1 MDNNST
7 IPADKLTKAY
17 IKIRAERAALSAE
30 FKERDGELVRQQTK
44 LKNALLD
51 YCENHNVESV
61 RTSEGLFFRT
71 SKVKYWT
78 SDWERMYEFI
88 LEHDVPELLDKRLN
102 QTNLKQFLEENPDV
116 LPKGLNVDNEY
127 VISVRKK

>member
-1 MDNNST
+1 MDDTST
-7 IPADKLTKAY
+7 IPADRLTKAY
-17 IKIRAERAALSAE
+17 IKIRAERAALSAD
-30 FKERDGELVRQQTK
+30 FKEQDGALARQQTI

-51 YCENHNVESV
+51 YCESHNVESV

-71 SKVKYWT
+71 SKIKYWT

-116 LPKGLNVDNEY
+116 LPQGLNVDNEY

>member
-1 MDNNST
+1 MSEARE
-7 IPADKLTKAY
+7 ISADKLTKAY

-30 FKERDGELVRQQTK
+30 FKESDGELVRKQD
-44 LKNALLD
+44 LVKNALLD
-51 YCENHNVESV
+51 YCENHKVESV

-78 SDWERMYEFI
+78 SDWERMHEFI
-88 LEHDVPELLDKRLN
+88 LEHEVPELLDKRLN

-116 LPKGLNVDNEY
+116 LPQGLNIDNEY

>member
-1 MDNNST
+1 MSDKSEV
-7 IPADKLTKAY
+7 PADRLTRAY
-17 IKIRAERAALSAE
+17 IKIRAERAALSAD
-30 FKERDGELVRQQTK
+30 FKEQDGALARQQTI

-71 SKVKYWT
+71 SKIKYWT

-116 LPKGLNVDNEY
+116 LPQGLNVDNEY

>member
-1 MDNNST
+1 MSDKDE

-30 FKERDGELVRQQTK
+30 FKERDGALVRQQTI

-51 YCENHNVESV
+51 YCETHKVESV

-71 SKVKYWT
+71 SKTKYWT

-127 VISVRKK
+127 VIAVRKK

>member
-1 MDNNST
+1 MSDKDE

-30 FKERDGELVRQQTK
+30 FKERDGALARQQTI

-51 YCENHNVESV
+51 YCEAHKVESV

-71 SKVKYWT
+71 SKTKYWT

>member
-78 SDWERMYEFI
+78 SVCTSLY
-88 LEHDVPELLDKRLN
+88 
-102 QTNLKQFLEENPDV
+102 
-116 LPKGLNVDNEY
+116 
-127 VISVRKK
+127 

>member
-1 MDNNST
+1 MSDKPDIS
-7 IPADKLTKAY
+7 ADKLTKTY
-17 IKIRAERAALSAE
+17 IKIRAERSALSQQ
-30 FKERDGELVRQQTK
+30 FKERDDELMRQQTMI
-44 LKNALLD
+44 KNALLD
-51 YCENHNVESV
+51 YCEDHHVESV

-71 SKVKYWT
+71 TKTKYWT

-102 QTNLKQFLEENPDV
+102 QTHLKQFLEENPDV
-116 LPKGLNVDNEY
+116 LPKGLNIDKEY

>member
-1 MDNNST
+1 MRKQDL
-7 IPADKLTKAY
+7 I
-17 IKIRAERAALSAE
+17 
-30 FKERDGELVRQQTK
+30 
-44 LKNALLD
+44 KNALLD
-51 YCENHNVESV
+51 YCENHKVESV

-88 LEHDVPELLDKRLN
+88 LKHDIPELLDKRIN

-116 LPKGLNVDNEY
+116 MPEGLNIDNEY

>member
-1 MDNNST
+1 MSEERE
-7 IPADKLTKAY
+7 ISADKLTKAY
-17 IKIRAERAALSAE
+17 IKIRAERAALSVE
-30 FKERDGELVRQQTK
+30 FKGKDGELVRKQD
-44 LKNALLD
+44 LIKNALLD
-51 YCENHNVESV
+51 YCENHKVESV

-88 LEHDVPELLDKRLN
+88 LKHDIPELLDKRIN

-116 LPKGLNVDNEY
+116 MPEGLNIDNEY

>member
-1 MDNNST
+1 MSDKPDIS
-7 IPADKLTKAY
+7 ADKLTKTY
-17 IKIRAERAALSAE
+17 IKIRAERSALSQQ
-30 FKERDGELVRQQTK
+30 FKERDDELMRQQTMI
-44 LKNALLD
+44 KNALLD
-51 YCENHNVESV
+51 YCENHHVESV

-71 SKVKYWT
+71 TKTKYWT

-102 QTNLKQFLEENPDV
+102 QTHLKQFLEENPDV
-116 LPKGLNVDNEY
+116 LPKGLNIDKEY

>member
-1 MDNNST
+1 MTDET
-7 IPADKLTKAY
+7 GIPADKLTKAY

-30 FKERDGELVRQQTK
+30 FKEKDGQLSRK
-44 LKNALLD
+44 LTTVKNALLD

-71 SKVKYWT
+71 SKTKYWT

-88 LEHDVPELLDKRLN
+88 LEHDIPELLDKRLN
-102 QTNLKQFLEENPDV
+102 QTNLKQFLEENPDEM
-116 LPKGLNVDNEY
+116 PKGLNIDNEF

>member
-1 MDNNST
+1 MDNNPT

>member
-1 MDNNST
+1 M
-7 IPADKLTKAY
+7 
-17 IKIRAERAALSAE
+17 
-30 FKERDGELVRQQTK
+30 RQQTK

>member
-1 MDNNST
+1 MSEERE
-7 IPADKLTKAY
+7 ISADKLTKAY
-17 IKIRAERAALSAE
+17 IKIRAERVALSAE
-30 FKERDGELVRQQTK
+30 FKST
-44 LKNALLD
+44 
-51 YCENHNVESV
+51 
-61 RTSEGLFFRT
+61 EGLFFRT

-88 LEHDVPELLDKRLN
+88 LEHDIPELLDKRLN

-116 LPKGLNVDNEY
+116 MPKGLNIDNEY

>member
-1 MDNNST
+1 MDDTST

-17 IKIRAERAALSAE
+17 IKIRAERVALSAD
-30 FKERDGELVRQQTK
+30 FKEQDGALARQQTI

-51 YCENHNVESV
+51 YCESHNVESV

-71 SKVKYWT
+71 SKTKYWT

>member
-1 MDNNST
+1 MSDYSDA
-7 IPADKLTKAY
+7 PADKMTKAY

-30 FKERDGELVRQQTK
+30 FKERDGALVRQQTI

-51 YCENHNVESV
+51 YCETHKVESV

-71 SKVKYWT
+71 SKTKYWT